1 MERTE
6 NSQHNTK
13 MEEQIW
19 ELPLSDFETYYKVTV
34 INTLVFVNACC
45 NFNYILKS
53 ENWVKPGVFRYQHL
67 QSSRGF
73 SFTIY
78 KMGIKL
84 VLTVFPLFKLSMYV
98 FSGLSGETELFV
110 YLTKNCLT

>member
-45 NFNYILKS
+45 NFNYILS
-53 ENWVKPGVFRYQHL
+53 QRTGLNQVCSDISIYSHLGV
-67 QSSRGF
+67 
-73 SFTIY
+73 
-78 KMGIKL
+78 L
-84 VLTVFPLFKLSMYV
+84 VLPSIKW
-98 FSGLSGETELFV
+98 G
-110 YLTKNCLT
+110 